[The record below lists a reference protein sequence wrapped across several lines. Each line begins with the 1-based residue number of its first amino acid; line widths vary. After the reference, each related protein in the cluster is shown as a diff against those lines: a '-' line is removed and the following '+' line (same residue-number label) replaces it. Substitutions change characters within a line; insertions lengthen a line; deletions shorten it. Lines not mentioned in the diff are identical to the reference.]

1 MEQFNFSFKVDA
13 LCFYKKK
20 FLIFFTKTY
29 TYHPSIS
36 PPDKI
41 NLRNVF
47 KKHSDFFKKVGQ
59 KVLVRNTSKLPENGT
74 LEINFFSKNIRDK
87 KLGGLMF
94 YMKIGSW
101 TIWGRLTFVQIC
113 RMNRFCPPCKQNAGF
128 RILKN

>member
-1 MEQFNFSFKVDA
+1 MFLQ
-13 LCFYKKK
+13 KKI

-74 LEINFFSKNIRDK
+74 LEIIFFCEKHAPQKVR
-87 KLGGLMF
+87 GG
-94 YMKIGSW
+94 
-101 TIWGRLTFVQIC
+101 
-113 RMNRFCPPCKQNAGF
+113 
-128 RILKN
+128 